1 MMKTLPRRLF
11 LGTLLAGIARPLL
24 AAAPVSSLR
33 PRPRPDGLEAENAP
47 APETLISEAGLTG
60 VSSFAIARVGDT
72 AGAPL
77 LESHAPDASLPPA
90 SVGKCLTA
98 LYALQ
103 VLGPKH
109 RFTTRL
115 LATGPLRNGRLE
127 GDLILVGGGD
137 PGLDTTDLAGLA
149 KRMKSAGLREV
160 TGKFYYHGAA
170 LPEARLIDASQP
182 DHLGYNPGVS
192 ALSLNYNRVHFEW
205 KPEGGK
211 WRVTMEARTKKYRP
225 AVQIASM
232 RVADRSSPVYTYAD
246 RGGRDEWTV
255 ARGALGNGGAR
266 WLPVRRPA
274 AYAAEVFAT
283 LARSGGLVLK
293 SPEALRTLPGNTS
306 EIARHES
313 APLDEIARLMLR
325 YSNNL
330 TAELLGLAAS
340 AKDSGRPASVP
351 ASARAMSQWAKRTY
365 GLTDVA
371 MVDHSGLGDASRFST
386 GDMVKLLA
394 NPAASRQLRPILKDV
409 VLLDD
414 MGRKI
419 SRPGLTVVGKTG
431 TLNFVSGLAGYA
443 SDRAGQSYAYA
454 ILSGDV
460 PRRDALSRAER
471 ERPRGGRTWTAR
483 ARRLQQ
489 ALLTRWSHVYGSL

>member
-1 MMKTLPRRLF
+1 MKLPRRLF
-11 LGTLLAGIARPLL
+11 LGTLLAGFARPLL
-24 AAAPVSSLR
+24 AAAPASSLR
-33 PRPRPDGLEAENAP
+33 PRLRPEGLGAEEATP
-47 APETLISEAGLTG
+47 AETLLAEAGVTG
-60 VSSFAIARVGDT
+60 ISSFALARVGD
-72 AGAPL
+72 APNAPL
-77 LESHAPDASLPPA
+77 LESHAPEASLPPA

-98 LYALQ
+98 LYALE

-109 RFTTRL
+109 RFATRL
-115 LATGPLRNGRLE
+115 MATGPLRNGRLD

-137 PGLDTTDLAGLA
+137 PGLDTTDLAGIA
-149 KRMKSAGLREV
+149 ARMKSAGLREV
-160 TGKFYYHGAA
+160 AGKFYYHGSA

-192 ALSLNYNRVHFEW
+192 ALNLNYNRVHFEW

-232 RVADRSSPVYTYAD
+232 QIADRSSPVYTYAD

-255 ARGALGNGGAR
+255 SREALGKGGAR

-293 SPEALRTLPGNTS
+293 TPEPLRQLPQGMT

-313 APLDEIARLMLR
+313 PQLGEIARLMLR

-330 TAELLGLAAS
+330 TAELLGLS
-340 AKDSGRPASVP
+340 ATTRASGRPSSIP
-351 ASARAMSQWAKRTY
+351 ASARAMSQWAAERY
-365 GLTDVA
+365 GLSGVA
-371 MVDHSGLGDASRFST
+371 MVDHSGLGDASRFPTEALVRMLSAP
-386 GDMVKLLA
+386 GVSQRL
-394 NPAASRQLRPILKDV
+394 QPILKDV
-409 VLLDD
+409 VLMDEQ
-414 MGRKI
+414 GRKV

-443 SDRAGQSYAYA
+443 DSRAGGSYAFA

-489 ALLTRWSHVYGSL
+489 ALLLRWSQVYGSA